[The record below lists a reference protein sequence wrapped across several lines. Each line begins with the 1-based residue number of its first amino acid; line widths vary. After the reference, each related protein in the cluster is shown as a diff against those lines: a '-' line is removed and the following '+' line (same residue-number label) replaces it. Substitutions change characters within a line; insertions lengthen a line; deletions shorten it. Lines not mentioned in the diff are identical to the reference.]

1 MVSYEGVLTRIG
13 PAVMATNGR
22 AAVIRF
28 PYMKIGDRVLENV
41 YTSVRVAALLEVGAE
56 VRLKLS
62 AVWPYRNRLLWSV
75 EQSSGEK
82 LKAGAVFMMMHYMIE
97 LSTFIMLGMFLG
109 ALLWIPFFSWNAASG
124 SLGLW
129 LGVLPM
135 AAVGVWR
142 IRRLRTERRAA

>member
-13 PAVMATNGR
+13 PAVMAMQGGT
-22 AAVIRF
+22 VVMRF

-62 AVWPYRNRLLWSV
+62 EVWPYRNRLLWSV

-82 LKAGAVFMMMHYMIE
+82 LKAGPLFIGVHYLLE
-97 LSTFIMLGMFLG
+97 FGTFILLGMFLG
-109 ALLWIPFFSWNAASG
+109 SLLWVPFLDWNEHSG
-124 SLGLW
+124 TLGLW
-129 LGVLPM
+129 LGVIPM
-135 AAVGVWR
+135 AAVGLWR
-142 IRRLRTERRAA
+142 IRQLRTERRAA